1 MTALQIDLILCNEG
15 DFFFPRFELNAFY
28 FSLSAKEECCSEDDD
43 DSRFVSRG
51 SNVEDDEEE
60 ENSLLVVDDD
70 KNEGMVMSPMN
81 LVHRLDDCVG
91 AFSSVAVSGTLL
103 LIFRAEK

>member
-1 MTALQIDLILCNEG
+1 MQIDLILKSRKRG
-15 DFFFPRFELNAFY
+15 RFFRIN
-28 FSLSAKEECCSEDDD
+28 FSLFSDLLPAKEECCSEDDD

-51 SNVEDDEEE
+51 SNVEDDDEE

-70 KNEGMVMSPMN
+70 DDDDNDNDDGMVMSPMN

-91 AFSSVAVSGTLL
+91 AFSSAAVSGMYD
-103 LIFRAEK
+103 